1 MARDEDFNEYEKQ
14 YLQRV
19 EEEESKK
26 RTVKL
31 LFKVEIFS
39 ERIEIKKIDK
49 NKNSDNTDEFVI
61 PKEHHTKESIID
73 YIVKRYNLN
82 KELVKTRITF
92 QEFEQKSEEEI
103 QKLREIQ
110 NEQQQEQQK
119 LKMKKVLSDRVGKP
133 VDMESGLEALLEYN
147 SKSER
152 KVKVRYF
159 FSKDDESKL
168 YSRDYT
174 EYSKANLIHLQ
185 IEVSW
190 NPKNTTWTYGGNYEI
205 GDNFDHGY
213 TLNVTLTHDDST
225 LRKDLINK
233 LRYRGFGC
241 LPTKKTI
248 IGHKNDKHPTR
259 IDARGLLQE
268 IVEDLT

>member
-1 MARDEDFNEYEKQ
+1 
-14 YLQRV
+14 
-19 EEEESKK
+19 
-26 RTVKL
+26 

-39 ERIEIKKIDK
+39 ERIEIQKIDK
-49 NKNSDNTDEFVI
+49 NDNTEKFVI
-61 PKEHHTKESIID
+61 PKDHHTKESIID
-73 YIVKRYNLN
+73 YVVKRYNLN
-82 KELVKTRITF
+82 KELVKARITF

-103 QKLREIQ
+103 QELRKIQ
-110 NEQQQEQQK
+110 NEQEQEQQK
-119 LKMKKVLSDRVGKP
+119 LKMKKVLSDCVGKP
-133 VDMESGLEALLEYN
+133 VDMESGLEVLLEYN

-190 NPKNTTWTYGGNYEI
+190 NPKNTVWSYGGNYEI

-225 LRKDLINK
+225 LRKDLIDK
-233 LRYRGFGC
+233 LRNRGFGC

-248 IGHKNDKHPTR
+248 IGHKNDERPTR
-259 IDARGLLQE
+259 FNARKLLQE
-268 IVEDLT
+268 IVEDLTC